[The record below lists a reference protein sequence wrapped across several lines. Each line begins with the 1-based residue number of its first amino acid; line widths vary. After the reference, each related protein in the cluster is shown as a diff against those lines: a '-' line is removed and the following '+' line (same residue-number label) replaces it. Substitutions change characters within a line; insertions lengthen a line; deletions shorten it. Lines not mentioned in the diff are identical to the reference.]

1 MNEMKW
7 LSPFLLFL
15 MVFLSASA
23 YNPEENRGSRNPNLL
38 EGDMILSKQQIRR
51 AEKEEDIDR
60 SRKRATMKSK
70 LWPKGV
76 VHYVIDSSLSRYS
89 SAVSAITAGM
99 QEWSSKTCIQFKKRT
114 RESAYIR
121 FKSGSGCASYVGR
134 VGRLQD
140 IFLASGCWSKG
151 IVAHEIGHAI
161 GFFHEQSR
169 PDRDSYITVLY
180 ANIRPGAERN
190 FHKYPRST
198 IDSLGTR
205 YDYGSLMHYS
215 STAFSK
221 NGRATIVPK
230 RSGVSIGQRIALSSI
245 DAQQANLLYKSQCA
259 QRPGGGGGGGT
270 CKDKTRR
277 CRYWSWR
284 RRCRWSKYV
293 KANCRKTC
301 KLC

>member
-1 MNEMKW
+1 MKW
-7 LSPFLLFL
+7 LVSLLL
-15 MVFLSASA
+15 LITVFLNASAS
-23 YNPEENRGSRNPNLL
+23 NPEENRGSRNPNLL
-38 EGDMILSKQQIRR
+38 EGDMILSNQQIRR
-51 AEKEEDIDR
+51 AEKEEDVDR
-60 SRKRATMKSK
+60 SRKRAAMKSK
-70 LWPKGV
+70 LWPNGV
-76 VHYVIDSSLSRYS
+76 VPYMIDSSLSRNS
-89 SAVSAITAGM
+89 RAVSAIRAGI
-99 QEWSSKTCIQFKKRT
+99 QEWSSKTCIRFKKKA

-134 VGRLQD
+134 TGRQQD
-140 IFLASGCWSKG
+140 IFLASGCWYKG
-151 IVAHEIGHAI
+151 VVAHEIGHAI

-169 PDRDSYITVLY
+169 PDRDSFITVFY
-180 ANIRPGAERN
+180 GNIRPGAERN

-205 YDYGSLMHYS
+205 YDYGSLMHYR

-221 NGRATIVPK
+221 NGRPTIVPK
-230 RSGVSIGQRIALSSI
+230 RSGVTIGQRLGLSSI
-245 DAQQANLLYKSQCA
+245 DAQQANLLYKAQCA
-259 QRPGGGGGGGT
+259 LRPGVT
-270 CKDKTRR
+270 CKDKTRS